1 MILPSGNLQIS
12 KVRKTD
18 QGSYKCISIN
28 PLTAQKRVA
37 NHVVFLNVIGEYPD
51 YFLLWKLKFYASAN
65 STRVMKRKK
74 FSLYEDF

>member
-51 YFLLWKLKFYASAN
+51 YFLL
-65 STRVMKRKK
+65 
-74 FSLYEDF
+74 